1 MQSLNV
7 NLQVVELEQHILY
20 GMMDVGRG
28 VTKDQ
33 RTIYIYIY
41 TCIYIIIYT
50 CTVYM
55 YLSHSHSSYP
65 FMWGSLRLAPNT
77 VKVVLV
83 WYSTE
88 WP

>member
-1 MQSLNV
+1 
-7 NLQVVELEQHILY
+7 
-20 GMMDVGRG
+20 MMDVGRG

-33 RTIYIYIY
+33 HTIYIYIIY
-41 TCIYIIIYT
+41 MYIYIYIYM
-50 CTVYM
+50 YM
-55 YLSHSHSSYP
+55 YLSHSHSSYL

-83 WYSTE
+83 WYNTE